1 MLIEQIRKDR
11 MAAYKSKENI
21 KKDVLGCLI
30 SESCKEAK
38 EPDDK
43 KVLAVIKKFI
53 EGAEE
58 IKAVT
63 DAKEYEFYKANMEIE
78 VLSAYRPSQLNEQ
91 EMKDII
97 AVRVDSGDNNLG
109 AIMKFFKVHYENQY
123 DGNLL
128 SSLVKEGLASGAQ

>member
-1 MLIEQIRKDR
+1 MLIEQIRKER
-11 MAAYKSKENI
+11 MIAYKEKNNI

-58 IKAVT
+58 IKRVT
-63 DAKEYEFYKANMEIE
+63 DSKEYEFYKANMEITI
-78 VLSAYRPSQLNEQ
+78 LDSYRPVQLTEHEIKVEITNLFVSTSEA
-91 EMKDII
+91 KL
-97 AVRVDSGDNNLG
+97 GDV
-109 AIMKFFKVHYENQY
+109 MSYFKTNYADRY
-123 DGNLL
+123 DGGLV
-128 SSLVKEGLASGAQ
+128 SRLVKEYLANGQ